1 MSYGG
6 GSAAS
11 NVGGMHI
18 GSIFDGDLPL
28 GFGSPCIYLSSRIIN

>member
-11 NVGGMHI
+11 SVGGMHI
-18 GSIFDGDLPL
+18 GSVSGGDLTL
-28 GFGSPCIYLSSRIIN
+28 GLGSPCIYLSSRIIN